1 MSSDKRIK
9 MMKSLFLFPILLFFS
24 FCLFAQTAS
33 TQKIKFTQTWVW
45 EYQNSLIP
53 KNEPG
58 YAGEIVVYFE
68 PKLNYWLFTTEAY
81 GNSGEMYNWILG
93 KPDGTYVLCATDE
106 FGKQTITAQKLKFP
120 LNKIMA
126 KHYKL
131 AEKKKAFNQN
141 LFGFQKIEGKEYKVN
156 YLKTIDQSS
165 IFLGDVRANF
175 LPLYFFNRLNIEAK
189 LPFQF
194 PLDLPKNKLLLQEIS
209 LVNRKK
215 LQLVFKEISHTDYEI
230 YLKTK

>member
-1 MSSDKRIK
+1 MKQSLLLLILPFICSCTQAQIK
-9 MMKSLFLFPILLFFS
+9 TPIS
-24 FCLFAQTAS
+24 VH
-33 TQKIKFTQTWVW
+33 FTQAWVW
-45 EYQNSLIP
+45 EYQNSFIP

-58 YAGEIVVYFE
+58 HIGEIVVYFE
-68 PKLNYWLFTTEAY
+68 PKLNYLLFTTEAY

-120 LNKIMA
+120 LNGIMA
-126 KHYKL
+126 KHYKP
-131 AEKKKAFNQN
+131 AGKKKVFNQN
-141 LFGFQKIEGKEYKVN
+141 LLGFQKIEGKEYKVN
-156 YLKTIDQSS
+156 YLKTNDQSS
-165 IFLGDVRANF
+165 IFLGDVKANF

-209 LVNRKK
+209 FVNRKK
-215 LQLVFKEISHTDYEI
+215 MQLVFKEISHTQYEI